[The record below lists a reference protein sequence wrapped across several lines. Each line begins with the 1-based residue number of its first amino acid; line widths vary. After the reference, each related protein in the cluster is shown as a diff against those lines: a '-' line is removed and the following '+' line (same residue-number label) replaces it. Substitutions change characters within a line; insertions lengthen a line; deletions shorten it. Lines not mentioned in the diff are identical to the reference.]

1 MLVLSSGTDLNRIE
15 DTTGDATVTIDDND
29 MVFDGIDGGVR
40 DADTELGS
48 DDASTIVPTSTSDGM
63 GDTDGEHDPL
73 MFYHTADLH
82 LAPRSGTILKR
93 DATTGRLMRDLDM
106 DAAFVQAVD
115 KAVSALPM
123 PSAFIV
129 SGDIFDT
136 YAGSPDAFVTVV
148 REFRR
153 LTDAG
158 IAVIA
163 IAGNHDTPTNALR
176 TPMFAML
183 QSVFAGNRLVTLAYD
198 RIVRVT
204 VGDIEYVLLPHR
216 VCLDGGFSEDDIR
229 PSDDAP
235 HSVLLVH
242 GVAAGDPSLRQMDE
256 AKEIPIAKW
265 ILDLGWDY
273 VAFGHY
279 HKPGWIPGYDGRA
292 SYSGSLENTVISG
305 PDVCAVRGPMVVDM
319 RKRGTDGFRVMSPI
333 TIRPI
338 VNLPDITCLPAD
350 GDGASAPSATALDE
364 QIADAISG
372 NPVHGAIVLLRVRR
386 VPRVTYKALPRRNW
400 QACDETALFARVS
413 FDFAEDGDIVPQA
426 TGQDDA
432 DAGEDGQQ
440 DTGIAAIRPLPVEAE
455 AAVDRL
461 IADGTIPQRLRDA
474 VMSEMRQL
482 LAE

>member
-1 MLVLSSGTDLNRIE
+1 MTM
-15 DTTGDATVTIDDND
+15 DDD
-29 MVFDGIDGGVR
+29 ILFDGIDGSVR
-40 DADTELGS
+40 AVGTVLGN
-48 DDASTIVPTSTSDGM
+48 DDASVLVPTSASDGM
-63 GDTDGEHDPL
+63 CDTDGEHDPL

-82 LAPRSGTILKR
+82 LAPRSGTIMKR
-93 DATTGRLMRDLDM
+93 DAATGRLMRDLDM

-115 KAVSALPM
+115 KAVAARPM
-123 PSAFIV
+123 PSAFVV

-216 VCLDGGFSEDDIR
+216 VCLDGGFGEDDIR
-229 PSDDAP
+229 PSGDAP

-279 HKPGWIPGYDGRA
+279 HKPGWIPGYDG
-292 SYSGSLENTVISG
+292 
-305 PDVCAVRGPMVVDM
+305 
-319 RKRGTDGFRVMSPI
+319 GTDGFRVMSPI

-338 VNLPDITCLPAD
+338 VNLPDITCLHAD

-400 QACDETALFARVS
+400 QACDETALFVRVS
-413 FDFAEDGDIVPQA
+413 FDFAEDGDVVPQA

>member
-1 MLVLSSGTDLNRIE
+1 MNRMK
-15 DTTGDATVTIDDND
+15 DTAGDATVTIEDDGTLA
-29 MVFDGIDGGVR
+29 DGVDGG
-40 DADTELGS
+40 AIGEGTELGG
-48 DDASTIVPTSTSDGM
+48 DASAIVPASASNGM
-63 GDTDGEHDPL
+63 GGVDGEHDPL

-93 DATTGRLMRDLDM
+93 DAATGRLIRDLDM

-115 KAVSALPM
+115 KAVAARPM
-123 PSAFIV
+123 PSAFVV

-153 LTDAG
+153 LTNAG

-163 IAGNHDTPTNALR
+163 IAGNHDTPTNVLR

-183 QSVFAGNRLVTLAYD
+183 QSVFAGNRLVTLSYD
-198 RIVRVT
+198 RIVRVV

-216 VCLDGGFSEDDIR
+216 VCLDGGFGEDDVR
-229 PSDDAP
+229 PSGDAP

-265 ILDLGWDY
+265 ILDIGWDY

-305 PDVCAVRGPMVVDM
+305 PDVCTMRGPMVVDM

-333 TIRPI
+333 AIRPI
-338 VNLPDITCLPAD
+338 VSLPDITCLPD
-350 GDGASAPSATALDE
+350 SGDGSSAPSATALDE
-364 QIADAISG
+364 QIADAVGG
-372 NPVHGAIVLLRVRR
+372 NPVHGAIVLLKVRR

-400 QACDETALFARVS
+400 QACDETALFVRVS
-413 FDFAEDGDIVPQA
+413 FDFAEEGDATPQEA
-426 TGQDDA
+426 GQGDDA
-432 DAGEDGQQ
+432 DGTDDGKQ
-440 DTGIAAIRPLPVEAE
+440 DAGIAAIRPLPVEAE

-461 IADGTIPQRLRDA
+461 IANGTIPKRLRDA